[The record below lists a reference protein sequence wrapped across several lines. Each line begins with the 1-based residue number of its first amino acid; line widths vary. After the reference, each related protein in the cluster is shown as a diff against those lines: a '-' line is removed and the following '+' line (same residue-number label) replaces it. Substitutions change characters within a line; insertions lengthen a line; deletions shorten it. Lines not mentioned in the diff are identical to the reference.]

1 MTQLLVD
8 RSPVDVSVDDTVVGA
23 GAEPAA
29 RVLTAPAR
37 PRLTRSQATQSQYT
51 QSQSAR
57 SQPVRRVRPGRT
69 GRRGP
74 GRIGGP
80 TLRPSSFWA
89 APATARR
96 AGPAARSC
104 TPSPS
109 PSLIAT
115 PVSYPTWRLTDRGV
129 AVVLVIG
136 LMIMVAAL
144 TVVGLT
150 AMSVTGDG
158 YQATVSAS
166 LPR

>member
-1 MTQLLVD
+1 V
-8 RSPVDVSVDDTVVGA
+8 
-23 GAEPAA
+23 
-29 RVLTAPAR
+29 
-37 PRLTRSQATQSQYT
+37 
-51 QSQSAR
+51 
-57 SQPVRRVRPGRT
+57 
-69 GRRGP
+69 
-74 GRIGGP
+74 
-80 TLRPSSFWA
+80 
-89 APATARR
+89 
-96 AGPAARSC
+96 PAARSC
-104 TPSPS
+104 TPS

>member
-8 RSPVDVSVDDTVVGA
+8 RIPVDEPVDNTPA
-23 GAEPAA
+23 GAVAERAA
-29 RVLTAPAR
+29 RARIAPAR
-37 PRLTRSQATQSQYT
+37 PK
-51 QSQSAR
+51 
-57 SQPVRRVRPGRT
+57 PVRRVRPGRT
-69 GRRGP
+69 GRGP
-74 GRIGGP
+74 GRTVGP
-80 TLRPSSFWA
+80 ALRPSSFWA

-96 AGPAARSC
+96 TGPAARSC
-104 TPSPS
+104 TP
-109 PSLIAT
+109 T
-115 PVSYPTWRLTDRGV
+115 PPPVAVAVSYPTWRLTDRGV
-129 AVVLVIG
+129 AVVLVVG

>member
-29 RVLTAPAR
+29 RLLTAPAR
-37 PRLTRSQATQSQYT
+37 PRLIQSQPI

-96 AGPAARSC
+96 SGPAARSC
-104 TPSPS
+104 TPS